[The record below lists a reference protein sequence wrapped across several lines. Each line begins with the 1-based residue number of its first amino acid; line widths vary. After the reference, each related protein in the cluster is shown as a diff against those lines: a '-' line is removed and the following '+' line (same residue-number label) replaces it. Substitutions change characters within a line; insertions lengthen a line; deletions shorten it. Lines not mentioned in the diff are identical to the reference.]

1 MPTTSE
7 MNAHSPTAMTGNT
20 QPLRKMFAMNNA
32 AAAIEM
38 IISRFS
44 AGNCALT
51 SV

>member
-7 MNAHSPTAMTGNT
+7 MKAQSPTAMIGNT
-20 QPLRKMFAMNNA
+20 QPLRKMLAMKSA

-44 AGNCALT
+44 AGSCAFT